1 MQTQRFGIEGV
12 LLITPRRFGDAR
24 GWFSET
30 YRADGWS
37 AAGVGPGLVQ
47 DNQSFSGPVGTVR
60 GLHCQ
65 VAPHAQGKLVRVLRG
80 AIFDVAVDA
89 RAGSPT
95 YGQHVG
101 ATLSAEN
108 NAQFWVPVGF
118 LHGFCTLEPDTEVAY
133 KCSAYYDRGCER
145 GVIWNDPALGIDWP
159 VSAERAVLSD
169 KDQVLPDFSAAA
181 DWFA

>member
-1 MQTQRFGIEGV
+1 MQVQRFGIAGV
-12 LLITPRRFGDAR
+12 LLITPRRFGDHR

-30 YRADGWS
+30 YRVDGWAEAGVS
-37 AAGVGPGLVQ
+37 AALVQ
-47 DNQSFSGPVGTVR
+47 DNHSFSAPVGTVR

-65 VAPHAQGKLVRVLRG
+65 IGPHAQGKLVRVLRG

-133 KCSAYYDRGCER
+133 KCSAYYDRGAER

-169 KDQVLPDFSAAA
+169 KDQLLPDFSAAA

>member
-1 MQTQRFGIEGV
+1 MQVQRFGIEGV
-12 LLITPRRFGDAR
+12 LLITPRRFGDSR

-30 YRADGWS
+30 YRADGWT
-37 AAGVGPGLVQ
+37 AAGVEPELVQ
-47 DNQSFSGPVGTVR
+47 DNHSFSGPVGTVR

-65 VAPHAQGKLVRVLRG
+65 LAPHAQGKLVRVLRG

-95 YGQHVG
+95 RGQHVG
-101 ATLSAEN
+101 AVLSAEN

-133 KCSAYYDRGCER
+133 KCSDYYSPQSER

-159 VSAERAVLSD
+159 VPPERAVLSD
-169 KDQVLPDFSAAA
+169 KDRVLPDFAASAS
-181 DWFA
+181 WFA